1 MDHNFFVPA
10 YGRWTTIS
18 LRLCAFARRKKE
30 SAAADGAGSR
40 NAAGLAAKVV
50 CLGGQM
56 KGRQTNNSWLMDMVD

>member
-1 MDHNFFVPA
+1 LAPRNSAGQAAKPPS
-10 YGRWTTIS
+10 R
-18 LRLCAFARRKKE
+18 KE
-30 SAAADGAGSR
+30 SAAAAGAGSR

>member
-1 MDHNFFVPA
+1 V
-10 YGRWTTIS
+10 G
-18 LRLCAFARRKKE
+18 LCESKKKL
-30 SAAADGAGSR
+30 SPR